1 MVGVK
6 REKEKISA
14 REKSGTILH
23 IVQFHLPTIVSLAAQ
38 PHARKPRSRLY
49 DPIYQRVYSFITN
62 IVFPSHRDHASTVIL
77 RAPVFF
83 WFAPSSKIP
92 HTSLYL
98 QLHIPPNNTP
108 FSLLIRFSSSFLF
121 LLFLVKFLNS
131 ILWSFFLFQIL
142 ILGPVEA
149 KNKISSYFVV
159 DYYASAR
166 FFFLLLFFFFPPNF
180 VERTKVKIR
189 KTTSWKVTLMRVV
202 PFVRILDE
210 VDKSRFGRK
219 LEANRYFFASAT

>member
-1 MVGVK
+1 MINLPQLFVSSMKRNETVVGVK

-83 WFAPSSKIP
+83 
-92 HTSLYL
+92 
-98 QLHIPPNNTP
+98 
-108 FSLLIRFSSSFLF
+108 
-121 LLFLVKFLNS
+121 
-131 ILWSFFLFQIL
+131 
-142 ILGPVEA
+142 
-149 KNKISSYFVV
+149 
-159 DYYASAR
+159 
-166 FFFLLLFFFFPPNF
+166 
-180 VERTKVKIR
+180 
-189 KTTSWKVTLMRVV
+189 
-202 PFVRILDE
+202 
-210 VDKSRFGRK
+210 
-219 LEANRYFFASAT
+219 

>member
-1 MVGVK
+1 MINLPQLFVSSMKRNETVVGVK

-92 HTSLYL
+92 HTSLYF

-149 KNKISSYFVV
+149 KIKFHRISSSIITHLL
-159 DYYASAR
+159 AS
-166 FFFLLLFFFFPPNF
+166 FFFFFSSFFPQ
-180 VERTKVKIR
+180 
-189 KTTSWKVTLMRVV
+189 TSWN
-202 PFVRILDE
+202 
-210 VDKSRFGRK
+210 GRK
-219 LEANRYFFASAT
+219 

>member
-92 HTSLYL
+92 HTSLYF

-131 ILWSFFLFQIL
+131 ILIFFPFSNPNPSPGWS
-142 ILGPVEA
+142 